1 VALCVAEVNNRPC
14 DTVCHLV
21 RVAWVH
27 FFKHDFRFLWVIG
40 FHNLFRE
47 DSCIF
52 IVLREKALKEQSFH
66 ETDFLDMWK
75 TDNFAV

>member
-1 VALCVAEVNNRPC
+1 MILSFYGFNHE
-14 DTVCHLV
+14 
-21 RVAWVH
+21 
-27 FFKHDFRFLWVIG
+27 FHD
-40 FHNLFRE
+40 LFRE